1 MWMFFSAFKSGYEI
15 YQPLQFYPTSFG
27 MESFSVLLSGQL
39 IDGPKL
45 PFSFGGVFIHSTL
58 AAGGQALLATSVT
71 AMAGYAFAKLKFP
84 GKGVLFLLVIFIIL
98 VPRQALAIP
107 VLKWIALLGLR
118 GNLWSIILLG
128 AVSGIGV
135 IFFTQMFRRIPDSL
149 VDLARVEGSSE
160 FRTFITLLP
169 LLAPALV
176 TYGLIHFILA
186 WQEHLLP
193 LLLLSDDYQT
203 LPLALTKLRDSSYRI
218 PASISMAAATFVL
231 LPVLLLFSIFHR
243 QMRTA
248 LRDFTAH

>member
-1 MWMFFSAFKSGYEI
+1 M
-15 YQPLQFYPTSFG
+15 
-27 MESFSVLLSGQL
+27 
-39 IDGPKL
+39 
-45 PFSFGGVFIHSTL
+45 
-58 AAGGQALLATSVT
+58 
-71 AMAGYAFAKLKFP
+71 
-84 GKGVLFLLVIFIIL
+84 VIFIIL

-107 VLKWIALLGLR
+107 VHKSIALLGLR

-160 FRTFITLLP
+160 FRAFITLLP